1 MPSQHRS
8 HLVTPATD
16 KAHDRDLR
24 KRGQLMRPQNPMAI
38 TVAEFCRKYQIHRST
53 FYRNAKRGA
62 MPPIVKIGSASRILY
77 DDEQRWLST
86 LRGEDDHQAS
96 ANLD

>member
-1 MPSQHRS
+1 
-8 HLVTPATD
+8 
-16 KAHDRDLR
+16 
-24 KRGQLMRPQNPMAI
+24 MRPQNPMAI

>member
-1 MPSQHRS
+1 MQ
-8 HLVTPATD
+8 
-16 KAHDRDLR
+16 
-24 KRGQLMRPQNPMAI
+24 PQNPMAI
-38 TVAEFCRKYQIHRST
+38 TVAEFCHKYQIHRST
-53 FYRNAKRGA
+53 FYRNAKRGS